1 MTMGLQVR
9 GATSKQRGGRH
20 SRRDEH
26 PLVDAFCEFHAEV
39 VKQKRYVLAAE
50 GAMAATGVQQSLL
63 DAFEALG
70 NRVGSGLSQHE
81 RTVFDDARYVMVA
94 MADDVFCRLE
104 WEGKEGWVFRPL
116 EAIAFNTRDSGE
128 RIFNRLDRILRGEES
143 VPSQLLSVYLTALA
157 LGFKGRYAPM
167 GTGEPDTYRTRLAEY
182 LARTD
187 PELVQGD
194 KLCPAAYDKSGDLSP
209 VAKRLPSLSQGF
221 LPFLIVIIVWVILG
235 EIAWVYRTNELGD
248 VLDRIEGGL

>member
-1 MTMGLQVR
+1 MAAMMQAR
-9 GATSKQRGGRH
+9 SAASRQRGGRNV
-20 SRRDEH
+20 RQDDH

-50 GAMAATGVQQSLL
+50 GAMAATGVQQHLL

-81 RTVFDDARYVMVA
+81 REVFDDARYVMVA

-104 WEGKEGWVFRPL
+104 WEGKEGWVYRPL

-128 RIFNRLDRILRGEES
+128 RFFNRLDRVLRGEES

-157 LGFKGRYAPM
+157 LGFQGRYAPL
-167 GTGEPDTYRTRLAEY
+167 GTGEPETYRTRLAEY
-182 LARTD
+182 LTRTD

-194 KLCPAAYDKSGDLSP
+194 KLCPTAYEKSGDISA
-209 VAKRLPSLSQGF
+209 VAARLPSLSQGF
-221 LPFLIVIIVWVILG
+221 FPFLIVLIVWVILG
-235 EIAWVYRTNELGD
+235 EIAWLYRTGELGD

>member
-1 MTMGLQVR
+1 MVLQVR
-9 GATSKQRGGRH
+9 GAMNRQRGARN

-63 DAFEALG
+63 DAFESLG

-81 RTVFDDARYVMVA
+81 REVFDDARYVMVA

-104 WEGKEGWVFRPL
+104 WEGKEGWVYRPL
-116 EAIAFNTRDSGE
+116 EAIAFNSRDSGE
-128 RIFNRLDRILRGEES
+128 RIFNRLDRVLHGEES
-143 VPSQLLSVYLTALA
+143 IPSQLLSVYLTALA

-167 GTGEPDTYRTRLAEY
+167 GTGEPDTYRVRLSEY

-187 PELVQGD
+187 PELVQDD
-194 KLCPAAYDKSGDLSP
+194 KLCPAAHEKSGDIGP
-209 VAKRLPSLSQGF
+209 VAARLPSLSQGF

-235 EIAWVYRTNELGD
+235 EIAWVYRTSELGD